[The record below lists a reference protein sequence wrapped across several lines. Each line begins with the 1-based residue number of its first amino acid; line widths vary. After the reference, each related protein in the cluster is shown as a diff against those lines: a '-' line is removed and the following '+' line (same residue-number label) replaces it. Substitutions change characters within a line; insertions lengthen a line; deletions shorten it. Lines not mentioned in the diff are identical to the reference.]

1 MRPADLQR
9 MLHNFSMW
17 LSSSEVVRSPRLS
30 HLSVQKIHEW
40 VHQEALRR
48 VAKAYESLCK
58 QIRKPE
64 NRYEAASTLLGSE
77 RPFGRVDL
85 LYQMFCLEEGNE
97 SDRDVDQQLKDD
109 SSEDTSE
116 GEREEEEEEEEDGAG
131 AKDMKKKEQ
140 I

>member
-1 MRPADLQR
+1 
-9 MLHNFSMW
+9 
-17 LSSSEVVRSPRLS
+17 
-30 HLSVQKIHEW
+30 VQKIHER

-85 LYQMFCLEEGNE
+85 LDQMFCLEEGNE

-116 GEREEEEEEEEDGAG
+116 GEREEEEEEDGAG

>member
-1 MRPADLQR
+1 
-9 MLHNFSMW
+9 
-17 LSSSEVVRSPRLS
+17 
-30 HLSVQKIHEW
+30 VQKIHEW